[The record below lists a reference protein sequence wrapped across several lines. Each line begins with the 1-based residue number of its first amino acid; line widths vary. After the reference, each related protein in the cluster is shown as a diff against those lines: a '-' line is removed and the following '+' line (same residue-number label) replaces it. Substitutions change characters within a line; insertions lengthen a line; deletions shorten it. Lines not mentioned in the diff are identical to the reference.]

1 MKPNRVAI
9 LGCGTVGGGVAKIL
23 LEECERI
30 ATRAGVPIELA
41 SIVDL
46 FPSQSAQRHGIDIK
60 YYCGG
65 GKDLAAE
72 EATRYIRDILADE
85 TIDTVV
91 ETIGGT
97 SPYIVELALDIL
109 KNKKHLVTANKAL
122 LAEHGTTIFETAT
135 EQRRAVGY
143 EAAVCAAIPII
154 KGINECFTGDEILS
168 LSGIMNGTSNYILSQ
183 METERRSYQDAL
195 KDAQERGYAE
205 ADPSLDVNGGDA
217 GHKLAILLRI
227 AFGLDISSHDL
238 SIEGIELITNDDF
251 AFASEMN
258 CSIKLICYA
267 KQKEDKVFATVR
279 PMMVKQSDFLS
290 RINGAT
296 NAVQLRNKYSQRS
309 TLIGQGAGS
318 LETGSAIVSDII
330 FIARYGDKAI
340 RNPAILTRQL
350 KSFNELVFPY
360 NITFETANVPG
371 ITGIVTT
378 AIGKFQINIDTV
390 SHNRYHG
397 SNAVFSIVTMPC
409 THRQIA
415 GAIGEIRKSHPNA
428 LLAEPKIIPILD

>member
-1 MKPNRVAI
+1 M
-9 LGCGTVGGGVAKIL
+9 
-23 LEECERI
+23 
-30 ATRAGVPIELA
+30 RAGVPIELA

-46 FPSQSAQRHGIDIK
+46 FPSQSAQRHGVDLK
-60 YYCGG
+60 YFCGDG
-65 GKDLAAE
+65 RDLSPE
-72 EATRYIRDILADE
+72 DATRYTRNILADKNV
-85 TIDTVV
+85 DLVV

-97 SPYIVELALDIL
+97 SPYVVQLALDVL

-122 LAEHGTTIFETAT
+122 LAEHGKTIFEIAT
-135 EQRRAVGY
+135 EQGCAVGY

-183 METERRSYQDAL
+183 MEAEQRTYADAL
-195 KDAQERGYAE
+195 KSAQEQGYAE

-238 SIEGIELITNDDF
+238 SVQGIEAITKDDF

-267 KQKEDKVFATVR
+267 KRDEDNVFATVR
-279 PMMVKQSDFLS
+279 PMMVKQSNLLS

-318 LETGSAIVSDII
+318 LETGSAIVSDIV

-340 RNPAILTRQL
+340 RNPAILDRKL
-350 KSFNELVFPY
+350 KSFNALVFPY
-360 NITFETANVPG
+360 NITFETSNVPG

-378 AIGKFQINIDTV
+378 AIGKSMINIDTV

-415 GAIGEIRKSHPNA
+415 DAIGEIQKAHPDA
-428 LLAEPKIIPILD
+428 LLAETKIIPILD